1 MSDTETHTPEPIS
14 PIRHVLPSCAGP
26 EVLGRIIAHRNARHW
41 EQWINTYTLWG
52 HSEESRI
59 CEWAHEFVQHLE
71 AALHQRGF
79 VFEYNTHTMTRRMLY
94 WCWGMK
100 NAMASPNWTSLDIP
114 MCEPCKENSNDPY
127 EYELY
132 VREFSYRYWMDLQ
145 PFWIPDFMN
154 DEFAT
159 QFIALLEL
167 FCWRHVS
174 TERSPTIQKE
184 RDKLDAEQEDG
195 SGDEG
200 RISYGRGITVPWN
213 GTGADNGSYFKG
225 NKEYY

>member
-1 MSDTETHTPEPIS
+1 MSDTETPTPELTS
-14 PIRHVLPSCAGP
+14 PIRLAQTAGP
-26 EVLGRIIAHRNARHW
+26 EVLGRIIAHRNARQW
-41 EQWINTYTLWG
+41 EHWINTYTTWG
-52 HSEESRI
+52 YSEESRI

-71 AALHQRGF
+71 AALHNRGF
-79 VFEYNTHTMTRRMLY
+79 VFEYDTHAMTRRMLY

-100 NAMASPNWTSLDIP
+100 GAMALPNWTILDIP
-114 MCEPCKENSNDPY
+114 MCEPCKENSNDQY

-132 VREFSYRYWMDLQ
+132 LHAFSYRYWMDLR

-159 QFIALLEL
+159 QFIALLDL

-184 RDKLDAEQEDG
+184 RDRLDAEHEDG
-195 SGDEG
+195 SCDEG
-200 RISYGRGITVPWN
+200 R
-213 GTGADNGSYFKG
+213 TGADNGSYFKG